1 MQYPFSIYFLNF
13 FVQKVRK
20 RALNH
25 FVFVKKTT
33 LCGRARRQPS
43 AVFMQVQKNRLTNY
57 SNEYK
62 LRSKVIQMHN
72 NFTQERGN
80 ADAAMRGVFC
90 AAAVVG
96 RGVSVAVRARRAD
109 GVCRLLRHAR
119 GRPVA
124 AGAGRAAECTRDV
137 RGAYRRLLPKR
148 LSSGGAREGLA
159 SLPLEGKAAHGPTV
173 PAGRRHKKYRPS
185 KRTIGIFGGGRW
197 IRTIEGIAS
206 RFTVCPLWPLG
217 NSPICNLSEGGAGR
231 RTRTPDLLITN
242 QLLYQLSYT
251 STTPAYVS

>member
-1 MQYPFSIYFLNF
+1 MS
-13 FVQKVRK
+13 
-20 RALNH
+20 
-25 FVFVKKTT
+25 
-33 LCGRARRQPS
+33 
-43 AVFMQVQKNRLTNY
+43 
-57 SNEYK
+57 
-62 LRSKVIQMHN
+62 
-72 NFTQERGN
+72 
-80 ADAAMRGVFC
+80 GV
-90 AAAVVG
+90 
-96 RGVSVAVRARRAD
+96 
-109 GVCRLLRHAR
+109 
-119 GRPVA
+119 
-124 AGAGRAAECTRDV
+124 
-137 RGAYRRLLPKR
+137 YRRLLPKR

-159 SLPLEGKAAHGPTV
+159 SLPLEGKAARRYAATDEVLLDLEALPAALEAVATFPPHPPRCAQHLLLEEKAAHGPTV